1 MNGKIVLSL
10 ILALVLFSTL
20 FAEEKPSAEEVVYN
34 TSEGMPDLSKYK
46 FKTTPTGLQYV
57 DIRSGEFMKNPGR
70 GQSAV
75 VHYSGWLLDGTKFD
89 SSYDINEP
97 FSFVIGSGK
106 VINGWDEG
114 VSMMELGSKR
124 LLVIP
129 SHLGYG
135 KKGSLQSK
143 PPIPGNATLV
153 FEIELL
159 EIK

>member
-1 MNGKIVLSL
+1 MNGKIVISL
-10 ILALVLFSTL
+10 LITLMLFSTL
-20 FAEEKPSAEEVVYN
+20 IAEEKPSQEEIVYN

-46 FKTTPTGLQYV
+46 FKKSPTGLRYI
-57 DIRSGEFMKNPGR
+57 DLRSGEYMKKPGR
-70 GQSAV
+70 GQTAV
-75 VHYSGWLLDGTKFD
+75 VHYTGWLMDGTKFD

-114 VSMMELGSKR
+114 VSLMELGSKR

-135 KKGSLQSK
+135 KRGSLQSK
-143 PPIPGNATLV
+143 PPIPGNATLI